1 MDISRLIVY
10 LLICILGIGFFAGVE
25 IAFVA
30 AHRLNLE
37 LKRKQGTLAGRIL
50 GRFIDRPHELTAS
63 SLVGLNLALVAY
75 GLLMTRATDFLFTQI
90 PAPLDN
96 VWARLVI
103 DTVLATLVI
112 VVFAELLP
120 KALFRNKAEAVLSF
134 LSLPIWL
141 AFYLLYPIAR
151 LFVSVSEAILKY
163 LFAVRVNPERP
174 VFSRVDIE
182 GFTRSSLQGH
192 DADAPTAMNT
202 ELFENALDLVNV
214 KVRRCMV
221 PRNEIVAIDLAAG
234 LERVREKFIETKL
247 SRLPVYDGSID
258 NIVGY
263 VHHLDLAKQGAR
275 LDNVMHTITPI
286 PETMSAVDL
295 MSRFNR
301 ERKSIAWVVDEF
313 GGTAGI
319 VSMEDVLEKI
329 FGQIRDEHDE
339 DEYVEKQI
347 ADTEY
352 IFSGRLE
359 LGYLNEKYGLH
370 FPTDVAETLSGYII
384 ASQGHIPRLK
394 ERVIVDHYEFDVL
407 LVSPTRIESVKM
419 RVLK

>member
-50 GRFIDRPHELTAS
+50 GRFIDRPQELTAA
-63 SLVGLNLALVAY
+63 SLVGLNIALVAY
-75 GLLMTRATDFLFTQI
+75 GLLMTRATDFLLAQM
-90 PAPLDN
+90 PAPLDS
-96 VWARLVI
+96 VWVHLII

-134 LSLPIWL
+134 LSLPMWL
-141 AFYLLYPIAR
+141 AFYLLYPVAR
-151 LFVSVSEAILKY
+151 LFVSMSEGILKY
-163 LFAVRVNPERP
+163 LFNVRVNPERL
-174 VFSRVDIE
+174 VFARVDIE
-182 GFTRSSLQGH
+182 SFTKSSLQGH
-192 DADAPTAMNT
+192 DADGPSAMNT

-221 PRNEIVAIDLAAG
+221 PRNEIIAIDRRAA
-234 LERVREKFIETKL
+234 LPSVREKFIETKL

-263 VHHLDLAKQGAR
+263 VHHLDLASQDAR
-275 LDNVMHTITPI
+275 LDDVMHTITPI

-295 MSRFNR
+295 MSRFNK

-329 FGQIRDEHDE
+329 FGQIRDEHDV

-370 FPTDVAETLSGYII
+370 FPTGAAETLSGYII